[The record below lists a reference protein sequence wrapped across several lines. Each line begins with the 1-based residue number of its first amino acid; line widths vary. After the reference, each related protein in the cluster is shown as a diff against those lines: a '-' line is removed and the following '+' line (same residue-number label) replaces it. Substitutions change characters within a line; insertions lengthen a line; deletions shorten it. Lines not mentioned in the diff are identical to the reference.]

1 MPIAG
6 LMNFILL
13 RLKSAT
19 SIPACLVTSMDVKM
33 L

>member
-19 SIPACLVTSMDVKM
+19 SIPDCLVTSIEINM